1 MHRIAFFGIGALIL
15 VSLAGQ
21 LVSGWFTQD
30 GSPPAAAAPA
40 DAFNWNGTWQ
50 SGNALIRINGRR
62 GHFSPDGESVVEIA
76 PRQRCDALVWK
87 ARIRG
92 RTWSMWFTLTRTG
105 EFARLA
111 GVQEAEPRGAYVS
124 APGRTDEDRAQEA
137 EARKEEARRLMV
149 PTDFGTFVRR

>member
-30 GSPPAAAAPA
+30 GSSPPQAAPA
-40 DAFNWNGTWQ
+40 IAAFDWNGTWAA
-50 SGNALIRINGRR
+50 GNALIRINGRR
-62 GHFSPDGESVVEIA
+62 GHFSPDGESVVEISPQ
-76 PRQRCDALVWK
+76 PRGNALVWK

-92 RTWSMWFTLTRTG
+92 RTWSMWFTRTG
-105 EFARLA
+105 ESARLA

-137 EARKEEARRLMV
+137 EARKEEARRQML
-149 PTDFGTFVRR
+149 PTDFGTFIRR